1 MRIRTL
7 VFLGM
12 LLVVGGCSE
21 SVITATSGN
30 LTQSQIDEIIA
41 KCKAPSEMVTLS
53 DGKIKIVIENRTDES
68 LALFNCLFDALD
80 ATGETDLRGGGSEG
94 TDTAKRD
101 KAGASS

>member
-80 ATGETDLRGGGSEG
+80 ATGETDLRGGGSERN
-94 TDTAKRD
+94 DTAKPD
-101 KAGASS
+101 KAGGSN